1 MAAVSGVHSAIFE
14 KSGRE
19 PAGRGIRDGMVPA
32 ASTSSPA
39 RRTELEV
46 IRGWHNIRSEHHG
59 CVATIGN
66 FDGVHLGHRA
76 LIGQLAAL
84 GRERAVPTTLVTF
97 EPQPLEFFA
106 RENAPPR
113 LTRLREKLS
122 ALRALPIDR
131 VALLRFDARLCAMS
145 PVEFVESCLVGGLG
159 VRVVVAGDDF
169 RFGHRGEGNF
179 DLLVRLG
186 EQHGFDVVRRETC
199 RVRGGRVSSSWIRD
213 ALANDELRIAC
224 ELLGRSYTVTGR
236 VAYGDQRGRTIGFPT
251 LNVPIRRYRSA
262 LRGVYAVK
270 VAGLEEH
277 ELDAVANLGTRP
289 TVDGSATV
297 LEAHVFD
304 WSGDAYG
311 RCVDV
316 SFTAKIRDE
325 RKFDTFDALKT
336 QIAHDSARACAIL
349 GRSK

>member
-1 MAAVSGVHSAIFE
+1 M
-14 KSGRE
+14 
-19 PAGRGIRDGMVPA
+19 
-32 ASTSSPA
+32 
-39 RRTELEV
+39 EV

-106 RENAPPR
+106 GENAPPR

-122 ALRALPIDR
+122 ALRAQPIDR

-145 PVEFVESCLVGGLG
+145 PVEFVESFLVGGLG

-169 RFGHRGEGNF
+169 RFGYRGEGNF

-186 EQHGFDVVRRETC
+186 ERHGFDVVRRETC

-213 ALANDELRIAC
+213 ALANDELEIAC
-224 ELLGRSYTVTGR
+224 ELLGRPYAVTGR
-236 VAYGDQRGRTIGFPT
+236 VARGDQRGRTIGFPT
-251 LNVPIRRYRSA
+251 LNIPVRRYRSA

-270 VAGLEEH
+270 VAGLEER

-289 TVDGSATV
+289 TVDGRVVV
-297 LEAHVFD
+297 LEVHVFD

-316 SFTAKIRDE
+316 SFAAKIRDE
-325 RKFDTFDALKT
+325 RKFDSFDALKT
-336 QIAHDSARACAIL
+336 QIAHDSVRARAIL
-349 GRSK
+349 GCSQ